1 MGGMVMAGLAV
12 CGGAGSGQK
21 TRGKG
26 GEMVKI
32 GCGFEGKMKALVRY
46 ELICEEGRKMRAGLL
61 LSRLQGEEEATE
73 NPTKTGGGGC
83 P

>member
-12 CGGAGSGQK
+12 CGGAGSGQG
-21 TRGKG
+21 RRME

-46 ELICEEGRKMRAGLL
+46 ELICEGDD
-61 LSRLQGEEEATE
+61 S
-73 NPTKTGGGGC
+73 
-83 P
+83 

>member
-26 GEMVKI
+26 G
-32 GCGFEGKMKALVRY
+32 GRRSL
-46 ELICEEGRKMRAGLL
+46 EEGWV
-61 LSRLQGEEEATE
+61 
-73 NPTKTGGGGC
+73 
-83 P
+83 